1 MIPAFHLHL
10 NEKIQRGQATVGKY
24 DGQHSSL
31 TCATLAGKV
40 FLHSPHGPGDS
51 HITYLNIN
59 KQVTAL
65 VAGCLP
71 AGKDGRD
78 VLLVGTP
85 TTLQCY
91 DVQQNKDLFF
101 KDVTDG
107 VNVVVV
113 GTYGSAGQTLALV
126 GGNCTI
132 QGYDS
137 AGSEILWTVTG
148 DNVSSMTLCDVDGD
162 GQPEL
167 LVGSDDFDLRVFR
180 NEDILA
186 EVSEADQFVG
196 LCPVHLSH
204 FGYALVNGTIG
215 VYDRLDRIWRVK
227 SKHSVCAVA
236 AFDLDGDGVKE
247 LISGW
252 SNGRVEVRREDTGEV
267 VFRDH
272 LSSAVSGIM
281 CADYRSDGQEEV
293 IVCSMEGEVRGYLPM
308 SADQPQ
314 NAMDFSAQQAAITE
328 LTQCK
333 QELLYEL
340 TSYQNTKASSAQA
353 EASGNMIPS
362 TTKVDSFVTL
372 NKDTC
377 TCELGLKT
385 NNSTVIRGAVVF
397 GEQIFAEESLFIYPK
412 TAESSLSVPLRPV
425 KDVAVVLMIK
435 VLVGTRSS
443 SVYHI
448 FELEIEL
455 PKFAMYAAVERSAH
469 KTPAS
474 SVTFSLTDRIPR
486 ILAFVESRFNTKLPL
501 SRMDGLEACF
511 TCLRDRSPL
520 IIRAIPLSNTTQ
532 VTILTDNMDVAG
544 EVVNELASYLGLAD
558 LASTADY
565 PLAMEAFRAVLA
577 QVEAHNATRLRMNA
591 DMADSSNLVKQ
602 LLIKAEDMRLLGN
615 MTAMKAQ
622 YKRLHDLNKDLMV
635 EHDKRATNHTQLLS
649 ALKEVNLM
657 IQRAARLR
665 VGAPKARVSA
675 ACRAAIKEENM
686 AALFRIIKDGDV
698 R

>member
-1 MIPAFHLHL
+1 MEISL
-10 NEKIQRGQATVGKY
+10 NNLRCSYHVSMGCTLLFTSGTQVQR
-24 DGQHSSL
+24 
-31 TCATLAGKV
+31 
-40 FLHSPHGPGDS
+40 
-51 HITYLNIN
+51 
-59 KQVTAL
+59 
-65 VAGCLP
+65 
-71 AGKDGRD
+71 
-78 VLLVGTP
+78 
-85 TTLQCY
+85 CY

-252 SNGRVEVRREDTGEV
+252 SNGRQESNLGLQVEVRREDTGEV

-455 PKFAMYAAVERSAH
+455 PKFAI
-469 KTPAS
+469 
-474 SVTFSLTDRIPR
+474 LTDRIPR

-532 VTILTDNMDVAG
+532 
-544 EVVNELASYLGLAD
+544 
-558 LASTADY
+558 
-565 PLAMEAFRAVLA
+565 
-577 QVEAHNATRLRMNA
+577 
-591 DMADSSNLVKQ
+591 
-602 LLIKAEDMRLLGN
+602 
-615 MTAMKAQ
+615 
-622 YKRLHDLNKDLMV
+622 
-635 EHDKRATNHTQLLS
+635 
-649 ALKEVNLM
+649 
-657 IQRAARLR
+657 AR
-665 VGAPKARVSA
+665 
-675 ACRAAIKEENM
+675 
-686 AALFRIIKDGDV
+686 
-698 R
+698 

>member
-1 MIPAFHLHL
+1 M
-10 NEKIQRGQATVGKY
+10 
-24 DGQHSSL
+24 
-31 TCATLAGKV
+31 
-40 FLHSPHGPGDS
+40 
-51 HITYLNIN
+51 
-59 KQVTAL
+59 
-65 VAGCLP
+65 
-71 AGKDGRD
+71 
-78 VLLVGTP
+78 
-85 TTLQCY
+85 
-91 DVQQNKDLFF
+91 
-101 KDVTDG
+101 
-107 VNVVVV
+107 
-113 GTYGSAGQTLALV
+113 
-126 GGNCTI
+126 

-252 SNGRVEVRREDTGEV
+252 SNGRQESNLGLQVEVRREDTGEV

-385 NNSTVIRGAVVF
+385 NNGTVIRGAVVF

-474 SVTFSLTDRIPR
+474 SVTFRQVATRLAGRRRRQGLTDRIPR

-532 VTILTDNMDVAG
+532 ARQRFTG
-544 EVVNELASYLGLAD
+544 
-558 LASTADY
+558 
-565 PLAMEAFRAVLA
+565 
-577 QVEAHNATRLRMNA
+577 Q
-591 DMADSSNLVKQ
+591 
-602 LLIKAEDMRLLGN
+602 
-615 MTAMKAQ
+615 
-622 YKRLHDLNKDLMV
+622 
-635 EHDKRATNHTQLLS
+635 TQ
-649 ALKEVNLM
+649 
-657 IQRAARLR
+657 
-665 VGAPKARVSA
+665 
-675 ACRAAIKEENM
+675 
-686 AALFRIIKDGDV
+686 
-698 R
+698 